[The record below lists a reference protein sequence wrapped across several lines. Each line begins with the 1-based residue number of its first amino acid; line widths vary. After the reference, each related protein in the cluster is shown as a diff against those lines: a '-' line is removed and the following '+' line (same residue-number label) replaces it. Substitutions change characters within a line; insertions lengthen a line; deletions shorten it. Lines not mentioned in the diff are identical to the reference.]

1 MRIMKVEN
9 NDNGAENV
17 IIGEHFYTAGH
28 LAQLHWHDYYELEI
42 ILDGSGTHTINDK
55 TYEVVKGSAYLL
67 TMQDVHIIL
76 AKTDLKIL
84 NVCIVRP
91 SIDDSFAS
99 LLTKG
104 ELNRTHVFTDSEL
117 TQFKE
122 RLNYIEKLSLI
133 NADYARLLKKNLVEE
148 LVIRITT
155 DEKSVKIDGK
165 PDNVQKCVDIINRDF
180 MLDISIESVAEKLFL
195 SPNYLGWAF
204 KKALNVTFREYLN
217 EVRLKYARNLL
228 LSTDLQLKEV
238 AGYSGFNSVEYFS
251 AVFKNKTKES
261 PAKFRQLRKVQT
273 KDSLAR
279 GVKR

>member
-1 MRIMKVEN
+1 MEIMKLEKN
-9 NDNGAENV
+9 NDGTENV
-17 IIGEHFYTAGH
+17 IISEHFYTAGH
-28 LAQLHWHDYYELEI
+28 LTKLHWHDYYELEI

-91 SIDDSFAS
+91 NIDDSFAS

-104 ELNRTHVFTDSEL
+104 EINRTRVFTDSEL
-117 TQFKE
+117 AQFIE

-133 NADYARLLKKNLVEE
+133 NADYARLLKKNFVEE
-148 LVIRITT
+148 LVIRIIT
-155 DEKSVKIDGK
+155 DEKPIKIYGN

-180 MLDISIESVAEKLFL
+180 MQDISIESVAEKLFL

-238 AGYSGFNSVEYFS
+238 AAYSGFNSVEYFS
-251 AVFKNKTKES
+251 AVFKKKTKES
-261 PAKFRQLRKVQT
+261 PVKFRQRRKT
-273 KDSLAR
+273 HTEDSLAR

>member
-9 NDNGAENV
+9 NDNGTENV
-17 IIGEHFYTAGH
+17 IISEHFYTAGH

-104 ELNRTHVFTDSEL
+104 EINRTHVFTDSEL
-117 TQFKE
+117 TQFIE

-238 AGYSGFNSVEYFS
+238 AAYSGFNSVEYFS

>member
-1 MRIMKVEN
+1 MEIMKLEKN
-9 NDNGAENV
+9 NDGTENV
-17 IIGEHFYTAGH
+17 IISEHFYTAGH
-28 LAQLHWHDYYELEI
+28 LAKLHWHDYYELEI

-91 SIDDSFAS
+91 NIDDSFAS

-104 ELNRTHVFTDSEL
+104 EINRTRVFTDSEL
-117 TQFKE
+117 AQFIE

-133 NADYARLLKKNLVEE
+133 NADYARLLKKNFVEE
-148 LVIRITT
+148 LVIRIIT
-155 DEKSVKIDGK
+155 DEKPIKIYGN

-180 MLDISIESVAEKLFL
+180 MQDISIESVAEKLIL
-195 SPNYLGWAF
+195 SPNNLVRAF

-238 AGYSGFNSVEYFS
+238 AAYSGFNSVEYFS
-251 AVFKNKTKES
+251 AVFKKKTKES
-261 PAKFRQLRKVQT
+261 PVKFRQRRKT
-273 KDSLAR
+273 HTEDSLAR

>member
-9 NDNGAENV
+9 NDNGTENV
-17 IIGEHFYTAGH
+17 IISEHFYTAGY

-104 ELNRTHVFTDSEL
+104 EINRTHVFTDSEL
-117 TQFKE
+117 TQFIE
-122 RLNYIEKLSLI
+122 RLNYIEKLSLT

-155 DEKSVKIDGK
+155 DEKSLKIDGK

>member
-9 NDNGAENV
+9 NDNGTENV
-17 IIGEHFYTAGH
+17 ITSEHFYPAGNH
-28 LAQLHWHDYYELEI
+28 AQLHWHDYYELEI

-91 SIDDSFAS
+91 NIDDSFAS

-104 ELNRTHVFTDSEL
+104 EINRTHVFTDSEL

-195 SPNYLGWAF
+195 STNYLGWAF

-238 AGYSGFNSVEYFS
+238 AAYSGFNSVEYFS
-251 AVFKNKTKES
+251 AVFKKKTKES
-261 PAKFRQLRKVQT
+261 PVKFRQRRKT
-273 KDSLAR
+273 HTEDSLAR

>member
-9 NDNGAENV
+9 NDNGTKNV
-17 IIGEHFYTAGH
+17 IISEHFYTAGH

-104 ELNRTHVFTDSEL
+104 EINRTHVFTDSEL

-261 PAKFRQLRKVQT
+261 PAKFRQLRKIQT

>member
-1 MRIMKVEN
+1 MKVEN
-9 NDNGAENV
+9 NDNGTENV
-17 IIGEHFYTAGH
+17 ITSEHFYPAGNH
-28 LAQLHWHDYYELEI
+28 AQLHWHDYYELEI

-91 SIDDSFAS
+91 NIDDSFAS

-104 ELNRTHVFTDSEL
+104 EINRTHVFTDSEL

-155 DEKSVKIDGK
+155 DGKPIKIDGN

-180 MLDISIESVAEKLFL
+180 MQDISLESVAEKLFL

-238 AGYSGFNSVEYFS
+238 AAYSGFNSVEYFS
-251 AVFKNKTKES
+251 AVFKKKTKES
-261 PAKFRQLRKVQT
+261 PVKFRQRRKT
-273 KDSLAR
+273 HTEDSLAR